1 MNVNMDLDNVKF
13 MLDSIKILLE
23 CGEVDHALLLI
34 DAYQGEV
41 QEWEE
46 KNNMQNPATAET
58 ETEASE
64 TETEDTKVFPVPE
77 VNDTSETA

>member
-46 KNNMQNPATAET
+46 KKSTQNPATAET
-58 ETEASE
+58 ATEASE
-64 TETEDTKVFPVPE
+64 TKTEDTKASPV
-77 VNDTSETA
+77 SEENGVSEIA

>member
-23 CGEVDHALLLI
+23 CGETDHALLLI
-34 DAYQGEV
+34 DAYQGEL

-46 KNNMQNPATAET
+46 KKSTQNPATTET
-58 ETEASE
+58 ATEASE
-64 TETEDTKVFPVPE
+64 TKIEETKTPPV
-77 VNDTSETA
+77 SEENGVSEIA